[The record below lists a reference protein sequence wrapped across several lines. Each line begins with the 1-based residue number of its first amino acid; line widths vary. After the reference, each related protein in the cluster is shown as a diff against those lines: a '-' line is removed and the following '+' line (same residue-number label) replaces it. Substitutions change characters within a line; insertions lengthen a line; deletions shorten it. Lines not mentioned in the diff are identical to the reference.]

1 LTDVHGLAAGF
12 PAGGKPTGILPNSRR
27 LMWTCRSWKF
37 QALWLACI
45 VIALTDTPMV
55 PASAGTKTFPPHE
68 FSGSIT
74 KQVNGKRYQAQVF
87 AKVDR
92 LRLEYKYALRTD
104 YGYAGIEIVRLD
116 LAEVWYLLVQ
126 QKQLLVTPLDPDD
139 VLPMQPALAGEHS
152 RILIGDATAV
162 ERAAQLYEVQTDR
175 RGRTERWYEWVDV
188 ETGVVLK
195 LVGRDRD
202 WSFAYER
209 IRWYPQPSQYFNE
222 PPGYQ
227 KRQVPAAHGQR
238 G

>member
-1 LTDVHGLAAGF
+1 MTDVHGPAAGF
-12 PAGGKPTGILPNSRR
+12 PAGGKPAVILPNSHRP
-27 LMWTCRSWKF
+27 MWTSRTWKF

-45 VIALTDTPMV
+45 VNALTETPIV

-74 KQVNGKRYQAQVF
+74 KQVNGKKYQAQVF

-116 LAEVWYLLVQ
+116 LAEVWYLLAQ

-139 VLPMQPALAGEHS
+139 VLPMQPALPGEHS
-152 RILIGDATAV
+152 RTLIGDATAI

-195 LVGRDRD
+195 LVSRDRD

-209 IRWYPQPSQYFNE
+209 IRWSPQPTEYFNE

>member
-1 LTDVHGLAAGF
+1 
-12 PAGGKPTGILPNSRR
+12 
-27 LMWTCRSWKF
+27 MWTSRTWKF

-45 VIALTDTPMV
+45 VNALTDTPIV

-68 FSGSIT
+68 FSGTIT
-74 KQVNGKRYQAQVF
+74 KQVNGKKYQAQVF

-139 VLPMQPALAGEHS
+139 VLPMQPALPGEHS
-152 RILIGDATAV
+152 RTLIGDATAV
-162 ERAAQLYEVQTDR
+162 QRAAQLYEVQTDR

-195 LVGRDRD
+195 LVSRDRD

-209 IRWYPQPSQYFNE
+209 IRWSPQPSQYFNE